1 MQTSRHT
8 NRQNYQFQFH
18 LTFAYISVTNVQPY
32 LTAMASIVSIIAGC
46 FAINYYVKKIKVI

>member
-1 MQTSRHT
+1 MQHQDTLIGKLSVSIS
-8 NRQNYQFQFH
+8 

-46 FAINYYVKKIKVI
+46 FAINYYVKKSK